1 MESFFI
7 ALSSPSN
14 PPEIHQTL
22 LNLAEFME
30 HDDKPLP
37 IAISTLGQY
46 AQRAH
51 AFAKALHYM
60 NWSFMINLQRPQL
73 NR

>member
-1 MESFFI
+1 MESFCI

-14 PPEIHQTL
+14 PPEIHQTI

-37 IAISTLGQY
+37 MSISTLGQY

-51 AFAKALHYM
+51 AFAKALHYKEL
-60 NWSFMINLQRPQL
+60 SFMINPQRLQSSH
-73 NR
+73 